1 MPRKEQDGRHGSM
14 PSRLMSMSEQQPVRT
29 RSISTA
35 MSVMPVSALGQ
46 PNSRP
51 YGADISYDRESP
63 EHVSGCKCDQFGTRP
78 SLNALLAFSTGQEDW
93 GCPCSRRWSRG
104 KHGQRMR
111 IRCSVPLAC
120 SCASVTKSKASPSTP
135 IRTTRVP
142 SRLLWSRLFLRVA
155 PTSLAISPL

>member
-1 MPRKEQDGRHGSM
+1 MPRKEQGGRHGSM
-14 PSRLMSMSEQQPVRT
+14 PSRLMSMSEQQPVRM

-35 MSVMPVSALGQ
+35 MSVTPVSALGQ

-63 EHVSGCKCDQFGTRP
+63 EHVSGCKCDQFGTRT

-93 GCPCSRRWSRG
+93 DALALAAGHGG
-104 KHGQRMR
+104 KHGRRMR
-111 IRCSVPLAC
+111 IRCSVSLAC

-142 SRLLWSRLFLRVA
+142 SGLLWSRLFLRVA